1 MPSLFIESLT
11 NLETPYRNIHQD
23 IVDGCKQ
30 HQRQAQ
36 NELYKLY
43 SKAMYNI
50 AYRITN
56 NELDAEDVLQESF
69 VSAFKNIAGYRGT
82 ASIGAWLKRI
92 VINNSIT
99 AVKKR
104 KVDFVPIEEQGE
116 FPEWQHQQD
125 DDLLYLNVEKIRNAI
140 QLLPDGYRV
149 VFSLY
154 LMEGYDHKEIA
165 SILKI
170 TESTSKSQYNRSKKK
185 LQKILKEEVFY
196 DE

>member
-1 MPSLFIESLT
+1 
-11 NLETPYRNIHQD
+11 LETPYYNIHQD
-23 IVDGCKQ
+23 VVDRCKQ
-30 HQRQAQ
+30 GDRKAQ

-69 VSAFKNIAGYRGT
+69 VNAFKSINSYRGT
-82 ASIGAWLKRI
+82 ASVGAWLKRI

-99 AVKKR
+99 VVKKR
-104 KVDFVPIEEQGE
+104 KAALVPMEDYGE
-116 FPEWQHQQD
+116 YAEIPDNSED
-125 DDLLYLNVEKIRNAI
+125 DMLYLNVDRIRNAV
-140 QLLPDGYRV
+140 QRLPDGYRV

-170 TESTSKSQYNRSKKK
+170 SESTSKSQYNRSKKK
-185 LQKILKEEVFY
+185 LQKILSEEVY

>member
-1 MPSLFIESLT
+1 M
-11 NLETPYRNIHQD
+11 
-23 IVDGCKQ
+23 DGCKQ
-30 HQRQAQ
+30 GDRQAQ
-36 NELYKLY
+36 NQFYKLY

-69 VSAFKNIAGYRGT
+69 VSAFRNVDSYRGT

-92 VINNSIT
+92 VINNALT
-99 AVKKR
+99 AVRKR
-104 KVDFVPIEEQGE
+104 KVDLTPVEAYDELVDFSDNEN
-116 FPEWQHQQD
+116 D
-125 DDLLYLNVEKIRNAI
+125 DMLYLNVERIRNAI

-165 SILKI
+165 SILNI
-170 TESTSKSQYNRSKKK
+170 SESTSKSQYNRSKKK
-185 LQKILKEEVFY
+185 LQKILREEVFY

>member
-1 MPSLFIESLT
+1 
-11 NLETPYRNIHQD
+11 
-23 IVDGCKQ
+23 
-30 HQRQAQ
+30 
-36 NELYKLY
+36 
-43 SKAMYNI
+43 MYNI

-69 VSAFKNIAGYRGT
+69 VSAFRNIESYRGT

-104 KVDFVPIEEQGE
+104 KADFVPIEEHGE
-116 FPEWQHQQD
+116 YSDWQNQQD

>member
-1 MPSLFIESLT
+1 M
-11 NLETPYRNIHQD
+11 NTPYHNIHQD
-23 IVDGCKQ
+23 IVDRCKQ
-30 HQRQAQ
+30 GDRQAQ
-36 NELYKLY
+36 NEFYKLY

-69 VSAFKNIAGYRGT
+69 VSAFRNIDSYQGT

-99 AVKKR
+99 VVRKR
-104 KVDFVPIEEQGE
+104 KAELVSVEDYGDYTEMTESS
-116 FPEWQHQQD
+116 QD
-125 DDLLYLNVEKIRNAI
+125 DVLYLNVDRIRNAV
-140 QLLPDGYRV
+140 QRLPDGYRV

-165 SILKI
+165 SILNI

-185 LQKILKEEVFY
+185 LQQILKEEVFY

>member
-1 MPSLFIESLT
+1 
-11 NLETPYRNIHQD
+11 
-23 IVDGCKQ
+23 
-30 HQRQAQ
+30 
-36 NELYKLY
+36 
-43 SKAMYNI
+43 MYNI

-69 VSAFKNIAGYRGT
+69 VSAFRNIDGYRGT

-92 VINNSIT
+92 VINNSLT

-104 KVDFVPIEEQGE
+104 KAELVPVDEYSELPDFGE
-116 FPEWQHQQD
+116 TDHD
-125 DDLLYLNVEKIRNAI
+125 DMLYLNIEKIRNAI
-140 QLLPDGYRV
+140 QRLPDGYRV

-170 TESTSKSQYNRSKKK
+170 SESTSKSQYNRSKKK
-185 LQKILKEEVFY
+185 LQKILREEVFY

>member
-1 MPSLFIESLT
+1 M
-11 NLETPYRNIHQD
+11 
-23 IVDGCKQ
+23 DGCKQ
-30 HQRQAQ
+30 GDRQAQ
-36 NELYKLY
+36 NQFYKLY

-69 VSAFKNIAGYRGT
+69 VSAFRNMDSYRGT

-92 VINNSIT
+92 VINNSLT
-99 AVKKR
+99 AVRKR
-104 KVDFVPIEEQGE
+104 KVDLTPVEAHDELVDFSDSEN
-116 FPEWQHQQD
+116 D
-125 DDLLYLNVEKIRNAI
+125 DMLYLNVERIRNAI

-165 SILKI
+165 SILNI
-170 TESTSKSQYNRSKKK
+170 SESTSKSQYNRSKKK
-185 LQKILKEEVFY
+185 LQKILREEVFY

>member
-1 MPSLFIESLT
+1 MGT
-11 NLETPYRNIHQD
+11 QYRNIHQD
-23 IVDGCKQ
+23 IVDQLKNGD
-30 HQRQAQ
+30 RQAQ
-36 NELYKLY
+36 FQFYKLY

-56 NELDAEDVLQESF
+56 NELDAEDVLQEAF
-69 VSAFKNIAGYRGT
+69 VSAFKNMHSYRGT

-99 AVKKR
+99 TIKKR
-104 KVDFVPIEEQGE
+104 KADLVPIEEHEHYVDIIDAG
-116 FPEWQHQQD
+116 D
-125 DDLLYLNVEKIRNAI
+125 DETLYLNVDKIRNAI

-165 SILKI
+165 SILNI
-170 TESTSKSQYNRSKKK
+170 SESTSKSQYNRSKKK
-185 LQKILKEEVFY
+185 LQRILKEEVLHH
-196 DE
+196 E

>member
-1 MPSLFIESLT
+1 M
-11 NLETPYRNIHQD
+11 
-23 IVDGCKQ
+23 
-30 HQRQAQ
+30 
-36 NELYKLY
+36 
-43 SKAMYNI
+43 
-50 AYRITN
+50 
-56 NELDAEDVLQESF
+56 DAEDVLQESF
-69 VSAFKNIAGYRGT
+69 VNAFKSINSYRGT

-99 AVKKR
+99 TVKKR
-104 KVDFVPIEEQGE
+104 KANLVPVEDYGAYAEVSDNS
-116 FPEWQHQQD
+116 D
-125 DDLLYLNVEKIRNAI
+125 DDMLYLNVDRIKRAV
-140 QLLPDGYRV
+140 QQLPDGYRV

-165 SILKI
+165 SILNI

>member
-1 MPSLFIESLT
+1 MGT
-11 NLETPYRNIHQD
+11 QYRNIHQD
-23 IVDGCKQ
+23 IVDQCKNGD
-30 HQRQAQ
+30 RQAQ
-36 NELYKLY
+36 FQFYKLY

-56 NELDAEDVLQESF
+56 NELDAEDVLQEAF
-69 VSAFKNIAGYRGT
+69 VSAFKNIHAYRGT

-104 KVDFVPIEEQGE
+104 KANLVPLEEYGEYADIEDYGA
-116 FPEWQHQQD
+116 D
-125 DDLLYLNVEKIRNAI
+125 DALYLNIDKIRNAI

-154 LMEGYDHKEIA
+154 LMEGYDHQEIA
-165 SILKI
+165 SILGI

-185 LQKILKEEVFY
+185 LRKILNEEVFY

>member
-1 MPSLFIESLT
+1 M
-11 NLETPYRNIHQD
+11 ETQYRNIHQD
-23 IVDGCKQ
+23 IVDRCKNGD
-30 HQRQAQ
+30 RLAQ
-36 NELYKLY
+36 NEFYKLY
-43 SKAMYNI
+43 AKAMYNI

-56 NELDAEDVLQESF
+56 NEFDAEDVLQESF
-69 VSAFKNIAGYRGT
+69 VSAFRNIHSYRGT
-82 ASIGAWLKRI
+82 ASVGAWLKRI
-92 VINNSIT
+92 VINNAIS

-104 KVDFVPIEEQGE
+104 KAELIPIEDHQD
-116 FPEWQHQQD
+116 FPDTSEAGSD
-125 DDLLYLNVEKIRNAI
+125 NNLYLNVEKIRNAV

-165 SILKI
+165 SILNI

>member
-1 MPSLFIESLT
+1 V
-11 NLETPYRNIHQD
+11 
-23 IVDGCKQ
+23 VDRCKQ
-30 HQRQAQ
+30 GDRQAQ
-36 NELYKLY
+36 NEFYKLY
-43 SKAMYNI
+43 ARAMYNI

-56 NELDAEDVLQESF
+56 NEMDAEDILQESF
-69 VSAFKNIAGYRGT
+69 VSAFRNIDSYRGT
-82 ASIGAWLKRI
+82 ASVGAWLKRI

-99 AVKKR
+99 AVRRR
-104 KVDFVPIEEQGE
+104 KAELVPMDECVEQTE
-116 FPEWQHQQD
+116 LLESSD
-125 DDLLYLNVEKIRNAI
+125 DMLYLNVDRIRNAI

-165 SILKI
+165 SILNI

-185 LQKILKEEVFY
+185 LQKILREEVFY

>member
-1 MPSLFIESLT
+1 MGT
-11 NLETPYRNIHQD
+11 QYRNIHQD
-23 IVDGCKQ
+23 IVDLCKNGD
-30 HQRQAQ
+30 RQAQ
-36 NELYKLY
+36 FQFYKLY

-56 NELDAEDVLQESF
+56 NELDAEDVLQEAF
-69 VSAFKNIAGYRGT
+69 VSAFKNMHSYRGT

-99 AVKKR
+99 AIKKR
-104 KVDFVPIEEQGE
+104 KADLVPIEEH
-116 FPEWQHQQD
+116 HQFADIIDTGD
-125 DDLLYLNVEKIRNAI
+125 DEALYLNVDKIRNAI

-154 LMEGYDHKEIA
+154 LMEGYDHQEIA
-165 SILKI
+165 SILNI
-170 TESTSKSQYNRSKKK
+170 SESTSKSQYSRSKKK
-185 LQKILKEEVFY
+185 LQKILKEEALY

>member
-1 MPSLFIESLT
+1 MGT
-11 NLETPYRNIHQD
+11 QYRNIHQD
-23 IVDGCKQ
+23 IVDQCKNED
-30 HQRQAQ
+30 RQAQ
-36 NELYKLY
+36 FQFYKLY

-56 NELDAEDVLQESF
+56 NELDAEDVLQEAF
-69 VSAFKNIAGYRGT
+69 VSAFKNIHSYKGT

-104 KVDFVPIEEQGE
+104 KANLVAMEEHGEYADIVDYGGDEV
-116 FPEWQHQQD
+116 
-125 DDLLYLNVEKIRNAI
+125 LYLNIDKIRNAI

-154 LMEGYDHKEIA
+154 LMEGYDHQEIA
-165 SILKI
+165 SILGI

-185 LQKILKEEVFY
+185 LRKILNEEVFY
-196 DE
+196 HE

>member
-1 MPSLFIESLT
+1 M
-11 NLETPYRNIHQD
+11 ETPYRNIHQD
-23 IVDGCKQ
+23 LVERCKNQ
-30 HQRQAQ
+30 DRLAQ
-36 NELYKLY
+36 NEFYKLY

-69 VSAFKNIAGYRGT
+69 VSAFKNIDSYRGT

-92 VINNSIT
+92 IINGSIT

-104 KVDFVPIEEQGE
+104 KAELVSLEERGE
-116 FPEWQHQQD
+116 LEELPQNGD
-125 DDLLYLNVEKIRNAI
+125 DDDMLYLNVDRIKRAI

-154 LMEGYDHKEIA
+154 LMEGYDHKEIG
-165 SILKI
+165 SILNI

-185 LQKILKEEVFY
+185 LKQILKEEVFY

>member
-1 MPSLFIESLT
+1 MAT
-11 NLETPYRNIHQD
+11 QYRNIHQD
-23 IVDGCKQ
+23 IVDQCKNGD
-30 HQRQAQ
+30 RQAQ
-36 NELYKLY
+36 FQFYKLY

-56 NELDAEDVLQESF
+56 NELDAEDVLQEAF
-69 VSAFKNIAGYRGT
+69 VSAFKNMHSYRGT

-99 AVKKR
+99 AIKKR
-104 KVDFVPIEEQGE
+104 KADLVPIEEHDQFADIIDTG
-116 FPEWQHQQD
+116 D
-125 DDLLYLNVEKIRNAI
+125 DEALYLNVDKIRNGI

-154 LMEGYDHKEIA
+154 LMEGYDHQEIA
-165 SILKI
+165 SILNI
-170 TESTSKSQYNRSKKK
+170 SESTSKSQYSRSKKK
-185 LQKILKEEVFY
+185 LQKILKEEALY

>member
-1 MPSLFIESLT
+1 MGT
-11 NLETPYRNIHQD
+11 QYRNIHQD
-23 IVDGCKQ
+23 IVDQCKNGD
-30 HQRQAQ
+30 RQAQ
-36 NELYKLY
+36 FQFYKLY

-56 NELDAEDVLQESF
+56 NELDAEDVLQEAF
-69 VSAFKNIAGYRGT
+69 VSAFKNIHDYRGT

-99 AVKKR
+99 TIKKR
-104 KVDFVPIEEQGE
+104 KADLVPIDEHEHYVDIIDAG
-116 FPEWQHQQD
+116 D
-125 DDLLYLNVEKIRNAI
+125 DETLYLNVDKIRNAI

-165 SILKI
+165 SILNI
-170 TESTSKSQYNRSKKK
+170 SESTSKSQYNRSKKK
-185 LQKILKEEVFY
+185 LQKILKEEVLY
-196 DE
+196 NE

>member
-1 MPSLFIESLT
+1 
-11 NLETPYRNIHQD
+11 
-23 IVDGCKQ
+23 
-30 HQRQAQ
+30 
-36 NELYKLY
+36 
-43 SKAMYNI
+43 MYNI

-69 VSAFKNIAGYRGT
+69 VSAFRNIENYRGT

-92 VINNSIT
+92 VINNSIST
-99 AVKKR
+99 VKKR
-104 KVDFVPIEEQGE
+104 KALLVPIEEHGE
-116 FPEWQHQQD
+116 FSEWDASDND
-125 DDLLYLNVEKIRNAI
+125 DMLYLNVERIRNAV
-140 QLLPDGYRV
+140 QLLPDGYRL

-165 SILKI
+165 SILNI

-185 LQKILKEEVFY
+185 LQKILREEVFY

>member
-1 MPSLFIESLT
+1 M
-11 NLETPYRNIHQD
+11 HQD
-23 IVDGCKQ
+23 VVDRCKTGD
-30 HQRQAQ
+30 RLAQ
-36 NELYKLY
+36 NEFYKLY

-69 VSAFKNIAGYRGT
+69 VNAFKSINSYRGT

-104 KVDFVPIEEQGE
+104 KVDLVPMDEYGALADVPDGSGDEM
-116 FPEWQHQQD
+116 
-125 DDLLYLNVEKIRNAI
+125 LYLNVDRIRRAV